1 MLTPPADLP
10 EGVLRGAFALTGLE
24 YAPVGWGSHHWTATD
39 AEGARWF
46 LTVDELDAEQPDA
59 SFHRLR
65 RALDA
70 AAALRLPFVVAPV
83 RPVQRLGEKYAGT
96 LYPYIWGESF
106 SWGNWPAAS
115 HRAAVLDM
123 LVAVHAAPPAVCRRA
138 ATDDFVIP
146 YRDGLEAALTGGDV
160 ADTGPYAA
168 PAARLIATHAAPIR
182 AELDRYDELVASADR
197 SRSVLT
203 HGEPHPGNTMR
214 AADGWKLIDWET
226 ALLAPPER
234 DLWLLG
240 GDLTGYT
247 AATGTRVEPAMLEL
261 YRRRWLIND
270 LCVDLRRFR
279 RPHSG
284 NPEDEESWQLLRA
297 NVERGLR

>member
-10 EGVLRGAFALTGLE
+10 EGLLREAFALAELE
-24 YAPVGWGSHHWTATD
+24 YAPVGWGSHHWTATGVD
-39 AEGARWF
+39 GTRWF
-46 LTVDELDAEQPDA
+46 LTVDELDAGRPGA
-59 SFHRLR
+59 SFERLR
-65 RALDA
+65 RAFDA
-70 AAALRLPFVVAPV
+70 ASALRLPFVVAPV
-83 RPVQRLGEKYAGT
+83 RPVQRVGEKYAGA

-106 SWGNWPAAS
+106 SWGDWPAES

-123 LVAVHAAPPAVCRRA
+123 LVAVHTAPSAAGRA
-138 ATDDFVIP
+138 AAADDFTIP
-146 YRDGLEAALTGGDV
+146 HRDGLEATLTGGNV
-160 ADTGPYAA
+160 AGTGPFAA
-168 PAARLIATHAAPIR
+168 PAARLIGAHAARIR
-182 AELDRYDELVASADR
+182 AELDRYDELAASADR

-247 AATGTRVEPAMLEL
+247 AATGVRAEPGMLEL

-270 LCVDLRRFR
+270 LCVDLHRFR

-284 NPEDEESWQLLRA
+284 NPEDEECWQLLRA
-297 NVERGLR
+297 NVERGLT